1 MAIQLRVRYYEGLK
15 FIYSVTFGIKV
26 LKVMHIQFIVSI
38 FIMSFFHLTAQ
49 VAGDPLSGSYSGFH
63 NGDALSLVIQDP
75 VGNMYSGLMKDSYQS
90 YSLSLMKTGNTIQGT
105 ATESSLNLVFQVSGT
120 IPARYADQ
128 LILTLAIDVQGTTA
142 VMEIAFSKQSHPTS
156 SAHTV
161 IIMPAMPGGAQHP
174 VQLVGTWTK
183 EELYQSGYGD
193 NYMGAGFSQS
203 MTFLSN
209 GHMAEAGSSAHISGS
224 NYSGQSSGG
233 NNGIIP
239 GVIWYALDNQ
249 LYLLVTENGVTQ
261 TYHLGRFFVEGNNL
275 LITGTNGEKTLMHKN

>member
-1 MAIQLRVRYYEGLK
+1 MR
-15 FIYSVTFGIKV
+15 
-26 LKVMHIQFIVSI
+26 IQFIVAI
-38 FIMSFFHLTAQ
+38 VIMSLFHLTAQ
-49 VAGDPLSGSYSGFH
+49 VAGDPLSGSYSGSH
-63 NGDALSLVIQDP
+63 NGDALFLVIQDP

-90 YSLSLMKTGNTIQGT
+90 YSLSLVKSGNTIQGT

-120 IPARYADQ
+120 IPARPTDQ
-128 LILTLAIDVQGTTA
+128 LVLTLAIEVQGTPA
-142 VMEIAFSKQSHPTS
+142 VMEIAFSKQSHTTSSTLIPTS
-156 SAHTV
+156 PTL
-161 IIMPAMPGGAQHP
+161 PGGAQHP

-233 NNGIIP
+233 NSGVIP
-239 GVIWYALDNQ
+239 GVLWYALDNQ